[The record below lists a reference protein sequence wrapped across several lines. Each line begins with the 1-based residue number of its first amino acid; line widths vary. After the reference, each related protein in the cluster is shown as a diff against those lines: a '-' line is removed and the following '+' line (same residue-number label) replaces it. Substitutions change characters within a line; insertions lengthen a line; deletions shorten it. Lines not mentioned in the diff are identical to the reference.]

1 MQKESLLFFSFP
13 SEKDSR
19 LVSLGLSKKFGE
31 ARGPQLRRS
40 CPFHLFSQKSRY
52 LFGVSLDLHYLCTD
66 KSQKYNPLTPKTE
79 CLWAKIE
86 NKTYTLKR
94 PL

>member
-31 ARGPQLRRS
+31 ARVTNKQLTQNYV
-40 CPFHLFSQKSRY
+40 FF
-52 LFGVSLDLHYLCTD
+52 
-66 KSQKYNPLTPKTE
+66 KT
-79 CLWAKIE
+79 
-86 NKTYTLKR
+86 
-94 PL
+94 